1 MIRYELNGK
10 SVFWILPAIAGFF
23 GFKFLD
29 FTGNEDSRLRDGH
42 TAQLARRVAIELPK
56 LEGRPKVA
64 VAPFVHDSHGELAEQ
79 IKLWVGRQNVQ
90 IVEPSWIEK
99 SWSYVQPREASVVEA
114 EIERAAK
121 SSDCRYL
128 IYGEVLDWV
137 TFPAEQSRLRAKV
150 QLWDVQTTRTVYD
163 REVVVPESQS
173 ATPPPSQ
180 SPGTNVANV
189 PTTVSAWSDPLLI
202 GASAWLIAVLLAPWL
217 FADSISSLLARE
229 SNSVNAGL
237 IAFFGTVMAGLAW
250 VCWGRWLD
258 TAYAPLALVAAVLL
272 TVPYFG
278 FVCGRIDA
286 ART

>member
-10 SVFWILPAIAGFF
+10 SVFWILAAIAGFF

-64 VAPFVHDSHGELAEQ
+64 VAPFVHDNHGELAEQ

-99 SWSYVQPREASVVEA
+99 SWSYVQSREACVVEA

-150 QLWDVQTTRTVYD
+150 QLWDVQTARAVYD
-163 REVVVPESQS
+163 RELVVPESQS
-173 ATPPPSQ
+173 APPPSP
-180 SPGTNVANV
+180 STETNVVNV
-189 PTTVSAWSDPLLI
+189 QAASSSWSDPLLI
-202 GASAWLIAVLLAPWL
+202 GASAWLIVVLLTPWL
-217 FADSISSLLARE
+217 FAGSISSLLARE

-237 IAFFGTVMAGLAW
+237 IAFFGTVMAALAW
-250 VCWGRWLD
+250 VCWGRWLES
-258 TAYAPLALVAAVLL
+258 AYAPLALLAAVLL

>member
-1 MIRYELNGK
+1 MIRYELTGK
-10 SVFWILPAIAGFF
+10 SIFWLLAVVAGFF

-29 FTGNEDSRLRDGH
+29 FTGNDDSRLRDGH
-42 TAQLARRVAIELPK
+42 SAQLARKVAIELPK
-56 LEGRPKVA
+56 LDGRPKVA
-64 VAPFVHDSHGELAEQ
+64 VAPFVHDNHGELAEQ

-90 IVEPSWIEK
+90 IVEPSWMEK
-99 SWSYVQPREASVVEA
+99 TWSYVQPRETSVVEA

-121 SSDCRYL
+121 SADCRYL

-150 QLWDVQTTRTVYD
+150 QLWDVQTARTVYD
-163 REVVVPESQS
+163 QDVVVPESQS
-173 ATPPPSQ
+173 VPSP
-180 SPGTNVANV
+180 STGTNVANV
-189 PTTVSAWSDPLLI
+189 QAVSSAWSDPLLI
-202 GASAWLIAVLLAPWL
+202 GASAWLIVVLLSPWL
-217 FADSISSLLARE
+217 FAGSISSLLARE

-278 FVCGRIDA
+278 FVCGHIDA

>member
-10 SVFWILPAIAGFF
+10 SVFWLLAAIAGFF

-29 FTGNEDSRLRDGH
+29 FTGNEDSRLREGH

-56 LEGRPKVA
+56 LDGRPKVM
-64 VAPFVHDSHGELAEQ
+64 VAPFVHDNHGELAEQ

-99 SWSYVQPREASVVEA
+99 SWSYVQPQQPSVVEA

-150 QLWDVQTTRTVYD
+150 QLWEVQTARTVYD
-163 REVVVPESQS
+163 REMVVPDSPS
-173 ATPPPSQ
+173 PPPTTQ
-180 SPGTNVANV
+180 SPETDTAKLPV
-189 PTTVSAWSDPLLI
+189 PVSAWSDPLFV
-202 GASAWLIAVLLAPWL
+202 GVCAWLIVVLLAPWL
-217 FADSISSLLARE
+217 FAGSISSLLARE

-258 TAYAPLALVAAVLL
+258 TAYAPLALVAGVLL